1 MPVTLDSRYDPRQV
15 EDRIYRAWEAEGCFG
30 SQPDAD
36 RVPYTVAIPPP
47 NVTGAL
53 HMGHAL
59 NNTVQDILVRARRM
73 QGRNTLWLP
82 GTDHAGIATQTVV
95 DKMLKKDGFSR
106 EGLGREK
113 FLERVWQ
120 WKGEYGG
127 RIIGQLKR
135 LGASCDWSR
144 QRFTMDEGLAKA
156 VTEAFCRLFE
166 KGLIYRGH
174 YLVNWCP
181 SCRTALAD
189 DEVEH
194 EESDGWLWHIRYPS
208 VDGRFSVV
216 VATTR
221 PETMLGDTAVAV
233 NPEDERYKALVGKR
247 LRLPLVGRE
256 VPIIAD
262 PAVDMSFGTGAV
274 KVTPAHDPADFEMGN
289 RHNLPR
295 ISILDEDGRT
305 TAEAGAFANLDRAEA
320 RERVVAELERERCL
334 EKTEPHRHSVGR
346 HDRCHMTIEPR
357 LSDQW
362 FVKMKPLAEAAIE
375 ASRSGRVKFHPARW
389 EKVYLS
395 WLENVRDWCISRQIW
410 WGHRIPVWYCR
421 SCEKVIA
428 ARSAPEKC
436 PRCGGAEL
444 RQDEDVLDTWFSSSL
459 WPFSTLGWPA
469 ETADLAYYYPTSA
482 LVTDR
487 GIIYFWV
494 ARMVMM
500 GLELMR
506 NVPFRDVC
514 IHGTV
519 LDETGAKMSKSKGN
533 GIDPIVMIEGGTQE
547 YLGKPYESPGYGA
560 DAVRFS
566 LMVLTTEGQDVKLS
580 PSKFEMGRNFCNK
593 VWNASRFV
601 LMNLEGLGKPD
612 GSVADEDLA
621 REDRWILSRLEL
633 AVERTGA
640 AIDAFRFNDAAQAA
654 YDFVWRDFCDWYV
667 ELSKARLR
675 RAEKAG
681 DAAGALL
688 VRRLLAYLLDRSLR
702 LLHPV
707 TPFIT
712 EELWTHL
719 NASCPDRECFSLAAA
734 PASGRL
740 MTAPWPRREPARR
753 DERLEAEFELVQ
765 EIVREVRNIRQKTG
779 VPAREKVQ
787 MILAPEKGAKVPDLS
802 AHLEL
807 IAEMSGS
814 EMPQVRPGIEGK
826 PEGYAS
832 AVLTGLKVFVGLGE
846 RHDAAGEKARL
857 EAELAKEEDLLA
869 RSEARL
875 ANQSFL
881 AKAPPKLVE
890 EYRTKRDEIV
900 GRIHALRK
908 SLESL

>member
-1 MPVTLDSRYDPRQV
+1 MPVTLESRYDPKRV
-15 EDRIYRAWEAEGCFG
+15 EDAIYKAWEAEGCFA
-30 SQPDAD
+30 SAPDAE
-36 RVPYTVAIPPP
+36 RTPYTVVIPPP

-59 NNTVQDILVRARRM
+59 NNTVQDILVRSRRM

-82 GTDHAGIATQTVV
+82 GTDHAGIATQNVV
-95 DKMLKKDGFSR
+95 ERELAREGSSR
-106 EGLGREK
+106 EQLGREK
-113 FLERVWQ
+113 FLERVWK
-120 WKGEYGG
+120 WKGEYGD
-127 RIIGQLKR
+127 RILGQLRR

-144 QRFTMDEGLAKA
+144 LRFTMDEGLERA

-181 SCRTALAD
+181 RCRTALAD
-189 DEVEH
+189 DEVDRPET
-194 EESDGWLWHIRYPS
+194 DGWLWHIRYPS

-221 PETMLGDTAVAV
+221 PETMLGDTGVAV
-233 NPEDERYKALVGKR
+233 NPEDERYKALVGKK
-247 LRLPLVGRE
+247 LKLPLLGRE
-256 VPIIAD
+256 IPIVAD
-262 PAVDMSFGTGAV
+262 AAVDMSFGTGAV
-274 KVTPAHDPADFEMGN
+274 KVTPAHDLADFEMGN

-295 ISILDEDGRT
+295 IAILDEGART
-305 TAEAGAFANLDRAEA
+305 TAEAGAYAGLDRLEA
-320 RERVVAELERERCL
+320 RERVLEDLKKERLL
-334 EKTEPHRHSVGR
+334 EKTEPHRHAVGQCY
-346 HDRCHMTIEPR
+346 RCHATIEPH

-362 FVKMKPLAEAAIE
+362 FVKMKPLAQAAIE

-428 ARSAPEKC
+428 ARSTPEKC
-436 PRCGGAEL
+436 PRCGGADL
-444 RQDEDVLDTWFSSSL
+444 KQDEDVLDTWFSSSL
-459 WPFSTLGWPA
+459 WPFSTLGWPG
-469 ETADLAYYYPTSA
+469 ETPELGYYYPTSA

-533 GIDPIVMIEGGTQE
+533 GIDPIVMIDGGTQD
-547 YLGKPYESPGYGA
+547 YLGKAYESPGYGA

-580 PSKFEMGRNFCNK
+580 PTKFELGRNFCNK

-601 LMNLEGLGKPD
+601 LMNLEGLGKPE
-612 GSVADEDLA
+612 GPIAEEDLA

-633 AVERTGA
+633 AVERTTTG
-640 AIDAFRFNDAAQAA
+640 IDGFRFNDAAQAA

-667 ELSKARLR
+667 ELAKSRIR
-675 RAEKAG
+675 RAEKAR
-681 DAAGALL
+681 DQAGAVR

-712 EELWTHL
+712 EELWGHL
-719 NASCPDRECFSLAAA
+719 NASCPDRECFSMAAA
-734 PASGRL
+734 PAPKRL
-740 MTAPWPRREPARR
+740 MLAAWPQPEPGRR
-753 DERLEAEFELVQ
+753 DEALEAELELVQ
-765 EIVREVRNIRQKTG
+765 EVVREVRNIRQKTG
-779 VPAREKVQ
+779 VPNKEKVKL
-787 MILAPEKGAKVPDLS
+787 ILAPDKEARVPDL
-802 AHLEL
+802 APHLAL
-807 IAEMSGS
+807 IAEMAGS
-814 EMPQVRPGIEGK
+814 EPPQVRPGIEGK

-832 AVLTGLKVFVGLGE
+832 AVLTGIKVFVGLGE
-846 RHDAAGEKARL
+846 RHDAAGEKTRL
-857 EAELAKEEDLLA
+857 EAELAKEEEVLVRA
-869 RSEARL
+869 EARL
-875 ANQSFL
+875 SNQSFL

-890 EYRTKRDEIV
+890 EYRAKRDEIV
-900 GRIHALRK
+900 ARIHALKK